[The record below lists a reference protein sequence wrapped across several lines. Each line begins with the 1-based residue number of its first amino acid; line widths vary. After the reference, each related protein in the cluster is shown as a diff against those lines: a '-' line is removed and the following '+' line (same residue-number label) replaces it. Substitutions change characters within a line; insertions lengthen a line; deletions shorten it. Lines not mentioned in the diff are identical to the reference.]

1 MLELIVVIA
10 VSINSKEIIRNSCS
24 CSCSCSCIGS
34 RSCGCCGWSGGDGR
48 SSNNNIS
55 GSLK

>member
-1 MLELIVVIA
+1 MVVVLELIVVIA

-34 RSCGCCGWSGGDGR
+34 RSCGCCG
-48 SSNNNIS
+48 
-55 GSLK
+55 